1 MSDCFLPSTKPHL
14 LVSTTHSRTNT
25 TRTDSVIENIEQRDD
40 VSDLTPANRQRP
52 KKGPQKVP
60 TNRTEKKPHTP
71 KNDESRY
78 QEAVSTNNRVII
90 KELATKGYTKAFSLA
105 ANIYLIEGNY
115 SHADNYAR
123 RALSSGHGKK
133 EAINV
138 IEILDGYGYYDNGEH
153 GGKPK
158 Y

>member
-1 MSDCFLPSTKPHL
+1 M
-14 LVSTTHSRTNT
+14 
-25 TRTDSVIENIEQRDD
+25 
-40 VSDLTPANRQRP
+40 SDLTPAKLQRP
-52 KKGPQKVP
+52 KKEPKKDP
-60 TNRTEKKPHTP
+60 TNRTAKKPHIP

-78 QEAVSTNNRVII
+78 QEAISTNNRAII

-115 SHADNYAR
+115 SYADNYAR
-123 RALSSGHGKK
+123 RALNYGHGKK